1 MITMLYEKTLSRQ
14 IIGESA
20 LSDTSKPPDE
30 EIDSAVRD
38 SNTVKE
44 PQGTARVVYKTFRK
58 FGQSLRRCI
67 WPGSS
72 HQAQK
77 QPASIGKIFNLM
89 R

>member
-1 MITMLYEKTLSRQ
+1 MLYEKTLSRQ

-20 LSDTSKPPDE
+20 LSDTSKPSDD

-38 SNTVKE
+38 SNTVKG
-44 PQGTARVVYKTFRK
+44 PRGTARVVYKTFRR
-58 FGQSLRRCI
+58 FGQSLKRVV

-72 HQAQK
+72 PQAQK